1 MAEEVSRRLLGE
13 SVDKPRE
20 ASEGADVDGAA
31 QPVLPPQP
39 HTPPAKVLNPLTGRK
54 ITVAGRTYTKLLNE
68 VALTRCT
75 TYHIPHT
82 T

>member
-13 SVDKPRE
+13 SVDKPPEPSER
-20 ASEGADVDGAA
+20 ASLDAA
-31 QPVLPPQP
+31 AQP